1 MSFLLH
7 LNRFIMALG
16 IVHRVNYLLL
26 LPGHHHTVLRG
37 CGWLRE
43 HVSAGA
49 NHLIE
54 CAQRRHRRGAKRV
67 GVGSWVPGGSQHEEP
82 GRTFTIAHNE
92 GKSMPSHPTPTR
104 AF

>member
-49 NHLIE
+49 NHL
-54 CAQRRHRRGAKRV
+54 
-67 GVGSWVPGGSQHEEP
+67 S
-82 GRTFTIAHNE
+82 AHNAATE
-92 GKSMPSHPTPTR
+92 EVLRGWGWGRGSRVDHNTR
-104 AF
+104 NLAELSP